1 MTRKHGKIICQ
12 KMRIDFRID
21 DKRMEGEILKIK
33 YELKFVLQKLIT
45 SENCLKNSKEYNSA
59 VCMHETK
66 GSERNGRDFGEQME
80 SVKCRKREASVKSER
95 HSHQA

>member
-1 MTRKHGKIICQ
+1 M
-12 KMRIDFRID
+12 
-21 DKRMEGEILKIK
+21 
-33 YELKFVLQKLIT
+33 
-45 SENCLKNSKEYNSA
+45 KNSKEYNGA
-59 VCMHETK
+59 VRMHETK